1 MEKNASE
8 DWVALKDFLD
18 RLLGDR
24 AHRVHTSWLDW
35 VQAKKASNESDD
47 TFLQRFNTL
56 KTQIGDEANDLAK
69 TEVMLFFGRLD
80 KPMQQII
87 RKQSSIPET
96 KHDGCSCEETPTQP
110 RLWGQTILANTYSSY
125 TFYFCLTWAKWCS
138 CRQLFARGK
147 PQERGLLLLL
157 WKKKPQI
164 GAMWEQI
171 WQY

>member
-8 DWVALKDFLD
+8 DWVALKDFLVQ
-18 RLLGDR
+18 LLENR
-24 AHRVHTSWLDW
+24 AYRVNVSWLNW
-35 VQAKKASNESDD
+35 GQAKKASNESDN

-96 KHDGCSCEETPTQP
+96 KHDQVALAKKLRPNLDCEAKPSLPTRTRLTP
-110 RLWGQTILANTYSSY
+110 S
-125 TFYFCLTWAKWCS
+125 TFA
-138 CRQLFARGK
+138 
-147 PQERGLLLLL
+147 
-157 WKKKPQI
+157 
-164 GAMWEQI
+164 
-171 WQY
+171 